1 MLPRFPPYSSA
12 LDLQGAFAQL
22 SKRGFAAINLDETLC
37 QLTAATGRMLNV
49 ERVSLWGLA
58 QQRSTLECIDLYEL
72 SPERH
77 SHGLTLS
84 VNRFPEY
91 FKAFFAGEPIVV
103 DDAQKHPA
111 TQELVDDYL
120 LVNGISAVIH
130 SPIHVN
136 GELQGALWIEQ
147 VGGHSA
153 WTSVQRLFAHAV
165 ASLVGLA
172 LVQHQLAVV
181 EDELR
186 DAKSLRR
193 ALFTGASEAI
203 VISDAQT
210 GDILDANPQAEKLF
224 GLNLPQLLGVMESKL
239 HFPDEDVDVRQL
251 ISQLIESGGTKALHS
266 QVRAPNGTVIPVE
279 VTRQVVELE
288 TGKTIVQDFF
298 RPLQNDETKAWCGQP
313 PSIT

>member
-210 GDILDANPQAEKLF
+210 GDKEKAEKLHLRIAVQLF
-224 GLNLPQLLGVMESKL
+224 GPSN
-239 HFPDEDVDVRQL
+239 
-251 ISQLIESGGTKALHS
+251 ISWRPSDRRTS
-266 QVRAPNGTVIPVE
+266 FRARTGAAMGACPYRSAPPGA
-279 VTRQVVELE
+279 TRRGLE
-288 TGKTIVQDFF
+288 AVPAQTRV
-298 RPLQNDETKAWCGQP
+298 
-313 PSIT
+313 S